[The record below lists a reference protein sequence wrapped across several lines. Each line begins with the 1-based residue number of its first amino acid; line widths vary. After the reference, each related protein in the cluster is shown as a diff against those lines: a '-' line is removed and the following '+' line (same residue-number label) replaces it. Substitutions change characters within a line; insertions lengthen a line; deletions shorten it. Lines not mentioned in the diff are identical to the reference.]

1 MNEDKNIK
9 AKLQFAIR
17 KKGEHLGTNIFKVVK
32 RHSEGVYL
40 VLQDGLVAEL
50 VSPNEIKISGAKIIV
65 TFEQSDGPAKQKYI
79 PATAADIHTAE
90 TALQH
95 LAYEKGL
102 SSDDASGMSHRT
114 PQAQPQMNDMTI

>member
-1 MNEDKNIK
+1 MSEDKNIK
-9 AKLQFAIR
+9 AKLRFVIR
-17 KKGEHLGTNIFKVVK
+17 KNGVHLGTNIFKVVK
-32 RHSEGVYL
+32 RHSNGVYL
-40 VLQDGLVAEL
+40 ILQDGLEAEL
-50 VSPNEIKISGAKIIV
+50 VSPNEVKINGAKINVI
-65 TFEQSDGPAKQKYI
+65 FDQSDGPAKQKYI

>member
-40 VLQDGLVAEL
+40 VLQDGLVAEDYRY
-50 VSPNEIKISGAKIIV
+50 
-65 TFEQSDGPAKQKYI
+65 F
-79 PATAADIHTAE
+79 
-90 TALQH
+90 
-95 LAYEKGL
+95 
-102 SSDDASGMSHRT
+102 
-114 PQAQPQMNDMTI
+114 